1 VGKTNNIIEI
11 NGKRYDA
18 STGALLP
25 KQSID
30 GLSKPSKQPVA
41 LVSAYEVPRSITK
54 KPVMNDIVRGPAKHI
69 NARQPQTAHTLMRT
83 AVKKPQPSLK
93 RRVKAHGPADALVHK
108 SATQTQI
115 VHKPASHALN
125 AKHVSHAQKVS
136 KSAHVSRFFND
147 KNHIATP
154 PIAKTMPSA
163 TPQRTATQPI
173 ASKPKTTADLLQH
186 ALEHATSHEELF
198 DASKQ
203 FRKPRPSL
211 SIGLG
216 VIALIVILGVVASQ
230 SYTTLRMQVA
240 SSKAGF
246 NASLPNYKPAGYSL
260 GNLTYSPGSVGI
272 HFKSNSDARSY
283 SVTEKTSQ
291 WDSNTLREQ
300 LLAPTGTQ
308 YQTIE
313 SAGRTIFLDDKQNA
327 NWVNG
332 GVWYSVNTNGTL
344 NTDQLVQIAK
354 SL

>member
-1 VGKTNNIIEI
+1 MGKTNNIIEI

-18 STGALLP
+18 STGAPLP

-30 GLSKPSKQPVA
+30 GLSKPSKQPTQ
-41 LVSAYEVPRSITK
+41 LVPAYTAPQTITK
-54 KPVMNDIVRGPAKHI
+54 KPVMNDVVREPAKHL

-83 AVKKPQPSLK
+83 AVKKPAPSLK
-93 RRVKAHGPADALVHK
+93 RQVKAHGPADTVARKPV
-108 SATQTQI
+108 AQI
-115 VHKPASHALN
+115 IPKPAAHAVN
-125 AKHVSHAQKVS
+125 PHRVSHAQKVS
-136 KSAHVSRFFND
+136 KSAHVSRFFSD
-147 KNHIATP
+147 KKHVATP
-154 PIAKTMPSA
+154 PVAAHAPVLAQKA
-163 TPQRTATQPI
+163 AHQPLI
-173 ASKPKTTADLLQH
+173 TKPKSTADLLQH

-216 VIALIVILGVVASQ
+216 VVALIVIIGVVASQ
-230 SYTTLRMQVA
+230 SYTTLRLQVA

-246 NASLPNYKPAGYSL
+246 NASLPAYKPAGYSL
-260 GNLTYSPGSVGI
+260 GNLTYGPGNVGI
-272 HFKSNSDARSY
+272 HFKSNSDARSF
-283 SVTEKTSQ
+283 SVTEKASQ

-300 LLAPTGTQ
+300 VLAPTGTQ

-344 NTDQLVQIAK
+344 NTEQLVQIAK